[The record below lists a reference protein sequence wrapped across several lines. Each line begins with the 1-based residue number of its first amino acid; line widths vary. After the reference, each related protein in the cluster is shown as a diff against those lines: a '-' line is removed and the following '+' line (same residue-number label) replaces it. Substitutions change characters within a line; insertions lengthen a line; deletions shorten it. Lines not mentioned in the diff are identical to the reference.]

1 MYHFEIKNSSGYF
14 DDEEPQKPKI
24 DWAATII
31 CWIMFVFID
40 MSLITGIDLS
50 IRHIINGDYWLAA
63 TLISASLLTIGILV
77 KYIEPLIKI
86 KYFTH

>member
-1 MYHFEIKNSSGYF
+1 MYHLENKNSAGYF
-14 DDEEPQKPKI
+14 DEEPQKPKI

-31 CWIMFVFID
+31 CWIMFMFID
-40 MSLITGIDLS
+40 MSIITSIDLS
-50 IRHIINGDYWLAA
+50 IGHIINGDYLLAA